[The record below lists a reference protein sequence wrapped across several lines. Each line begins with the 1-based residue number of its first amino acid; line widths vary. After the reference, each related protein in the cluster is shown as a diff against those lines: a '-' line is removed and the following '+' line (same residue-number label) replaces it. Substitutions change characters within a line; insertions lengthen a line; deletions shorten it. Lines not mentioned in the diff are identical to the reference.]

1 MTDKEPQDGN
11 SSESKPLGLTR
22 PGRLEL
28 RKTVESG
35 QVRQSFSHGRTK
47 TVQVEKKKKR
57 TFKRTHAGKM
67 AEVSDLKADVITAP
81 KEEPVETDAVAAVPA
96 RQLTEKERAVRA
108 RAVEGA
114 LKAESEARVEEN
126 AAESATVEID
136 EGILGGIATD
146 AQPGE
151 IAPVVAESETADSKD
166 KEGVGDVAGLVPSG
180 PVTLDDRADQVSPSS
195 TEVKSSGRKREEE
208 LQAQEEER
216 SGKAKRKS
224 DGRRLSIGRR
234 GTQQR
239 RRSRKM
245 TVVQA
250 LNEEER
256 QRSLASVRRARARE
270 KREAQDEV
278 SPLEA
283 RRIVREVVIPEV
295 ITVQEL
301 ANRMAV
307 RGGDVVK
314 TLVKMGVMATINEII
329 ESDTA
334 ELVVNEF
341 GHNAKRVS
349 ESDVEIGLKGE
360 EDLSESLVTRP
371 PVVTVMGHVDHGK
384 TSLLDALRDANVA
397 GAEAGGITQHI
408 GAYQVEPKEGAKI
421 TFIDTPGHEAFTQM
435 RARGANATDIVV
447 LVVAADDG
455 VMPQT
460 VEAIQHAKAAEVPI
474 IVAINKIDLPNS
486 NSDRVKNDLLQHNVI
501 LEHVGGDV
509 LSVEVS
515 AKEHVNLDKLVETIN
530 LQAELLELKANP
542 DRPGEGLV
550 VESRL
555 ERGKGVVATVLVQR
569 GTIHSGDIVVAGGA
583 WGRVRSLLNDK
594 GAQVGQAGPSE
605 PVEVLGLNETP
616 NAGDEVV
623 VVDSESRAREVTE
636 YRDKVARDQSAVSA
650 RRGTVEQMFTQIAEG
665 EVDEVALVI
674 KADVHG
680 SLEAILANLAGLGTE
695 EVQARV
701 LLSGVGGINESDIS
715 LAAASG
721 ALAVG
726 FNVRADAPARTL
738 ARRDGVDIRYY
749 SVIYELL
756 EDIGGLMSGLLAPTV
771 VENTIGYVRV
781 KEVFSISKIGKI
793 AGCEVTEGLV
803 RTGAK
808 VRLLRD
814 NVVVHE
820 GQMSTLKRHKDDVRE
835 VKEGLECGIGIERYQ
850 DIKEGDVLELFE
862 AKEVARSIADG

>member
-1 MTDKEPQDGN
+1 
-11 SSESKPLGLTR
+11 
-22 PGRLEL
+22 
-28 RKTVESG
+28 
-35 QVRQSFSHGRTK
+35 
-47 TVQVEKKKKR
+47 
-57 TFKRTHAGKM
+57 
-67 AEVSDLKADVITAP
+67 
-81 KEEPVETDAVAAVPA
+81 AVAAVPA
-96 RQLTEKERAVRA
+96 RELTEKERAVRA

-151 IAPVVAESETADSKD
+151 IAPVVAESETADSND
-166 KEGVGDVAGLVPSG
+166 KEGVDDVAGLVPSG

-594 GAQVGQAGPSE
+594 G
-605 PVEVLGLNETP
+605 
-616 NAGDEVV
+616 
-623 VVDSESRAREVTE
+623 
-636 YRDKVARDQSAVSA
+636 
-650 RRGTVEQMFTQIAEG
+650 
-665 EVDEVALVI
+665 
-674 KADVHG
+674 
-680 SLEAILANLAGLGTE
+680 
-695 EVQARV
+695 
-701 LLSGVGGINESDIS
+701 
-715 LAAASG
+715 
-721 ALAVG
+721 
-726 FNVRADAPARTL
+726 
-738 ARRDGVDIRYY
+738 
-749 SVIYELL
+749 
-756 EDIGGLMSGLLAPTV
+756 
-771 VENTIGYVRV
+771 
-781 KEVFSISKIGKI
+781 
-793 AGCEVTEGLV
+793 
-803 RTGAK
+803 
-808 VRLLRD
+808 
-814 NVVVHE
+814 
-820 GQMSTLKRHKDDVRE
+820 
-835 VKEGLECGIGIERYQ
+835 
-850 DIKEGDVLELFE
+850 
-862 AKEVARSIADG
+862 

>member
-57 TFKRTHAGKM
+57 TFKRTNAGKM
-67 AEVSDLKADVITAP
+67 AEVSDLKADAITAP

-96 RQLTEKERAVRA
+96 RELTEKERAVRA

-146 AQPGE
+146 AQPEE

-166 KEGVGDVAGLVPSG
+166 KEGVDDVAGLVPSG

-360 EDLSESLVTRP
+360 EDLSESLVTRS

-421 TFIDTPGHEAFTQM
+421 TFIDTPGHKAFTQM

-555 ERGKGVVATVLVQR
+555 E
-569 GTIHSGDIVVAGGA
+569 
-583 WGRVRSLLNDK
+583 
-594 GAQVGQAGPSE
+594 
-605 PVEVLGLNETP
+605 
-616 NAGDEVV
+616 
-623 VVDSESRAREVTE
+623 
-636 YRDKVARDQSAVSA
+636 
-650 RRGTVEQMFTQIAEG
+650 
-665 EVDEVALVI
+665 
-674 KADVHG
+674 
-680 SLEAILANLAGLGTE
+680 
-695 EVQARV
+695 
-701 LLSGVGGINESDIS
+701 
-715 LAAASG
+715 
-721 ALAVG
+721 
-726 FNVRADAPARTL
+726 
-738 ARRDGVDIRYY
+738 
-749 SVIYELL
+749 
-756 EDIGGLMSGLLAPTV
+756 
-771 VENTIGYVRV
+771 
-781 KEVFSISKIGKI
+781 
-793 AGCEVTEGLV
+793 
-803 RTGAK
+803 
-808 VRLLRD
+808 
-814 NVVVHE
+814 
-820 GQMSTLKRHKDDVRE
+820 
-835 VKEGLECGIGIERYQ
+835 
-850 DIKEGDVLELFE
+850 
-862 AKEVARSIADG
+862 

>member
-1 MTDKEPQDGN
+1 M
-11 SSESKPLGLTR
+11 
-22 PGRLEL
+22 
-28 RKTVESG
+28 
-35 QVRQSFSHGRTK
+35 
-47 TVQVEKKKKR
+47 
-57 TFKRTHAGKM
+57 
-67 AEVSDLKADVITAP
+67 
-81 KEEPVETDAVAAVPA
+81 
-96 RQLTEKERAVRA
+96 
-108 RAVEGA
+108 
-114 LKAESEARVEEN
+114 
-126 AAESATVEID
+126 
-136 EGILGGIATD
+136 
-146 AQPGE
+146 
-151 IAPVVAESETADSKD
+151 
-166 KEGVGDVAGLVPSG
+166 
-180 PVTLDDRADQVSPSS
+180 
-195 TEVKSSGRKREEE
+195 KSSGRKREEE

-224 DGRRLSIGRR
+224 DGRRLSIDRR

-360 EDLSESLVTRP
+360 EDLSGSLVTRP

-515 AKEHVNLDKLVETIN
+515 AKEHINLDKLVETVN

-680 SLEAILANLAGLGTE
+680 SLEAILANLAGLGTG

-756 EDIGGLMSGLLAPTV
+756 EDIGGLMSGLLSPTV

-781 KEVFSISKIGKI
+781 KEVFAISKIGKI

-814 NVVVHE
+814 NVVLHE